1 MNSTAVVVFVLV
13 WIAIGLITG
22 LWMARRGH
30 SSTWTLIA
38 VILGPLFVPIA
49 FERAER
55 RPVLAA
61 AGPEGAEPVESTATS
76 TEPRLLIGLDGS
88 AESELALDA
97 ALDLMGNRCG
107 SVILAEVVSYD
118 DAGESASGSEV
129 AEASDR
135 LANAASR
142 VVGVRTNY
150 EVLAGPPGEALR
162 QFAEEQGVDLL
173 VVSRRGRGLSKRL
186 MGSVS
191 ADLVQHAKVPVLV
204 IEPQQ
209 AGQVPPL

>member
-1 MNSTAVVVFVLV
+1 MNSTAVIVFVV
-13 WIAIGLITG
+13 AWIVIGLITG

-30 SSTWTLIA
+30 SAMWTIVA

-61 AGPEGAEPVESTATS
+61 TGPEGVDSAGSASADER
-76 TEPRLLIGLDGS
+76 RLLVGLDGS
-88 AESELALDA
+88 AESERALAA
-97 ALDLMGNRCG
+97 AIELMGSRCG

-118 DAGESASGSEV
+118 DASEGASGNEV
-129 AEASDR
+129 EEATAR
-135 LANAASR
+135 LAAAASR
-142 VVGVRTNY
+142 LPGVRTNY

-162 QFAEEQGVDLL
+162 QFAEEQEVDLL

-191 ADLVQHAKVPVLV
+191 SDLVQHAKVPVLV
-204 IEPQQ
+204 VEP
-209 AGQVPPL
+209 